1 MPFNLNSLA
10 NVALLIISI
19 YNIIYLFL
27 VIGFIKEFKRLIN
40 FVIAY

>member
-10 NVALLIISI
+10 NIAFFIISI

-27 VIGFIKEFKRLIN
+27 VIGFIKEFKRLVDFI
-40 FVIAY
+40 IAR

>member
-10 NVALLIISI
+10 NVIFFIISI

-27 VIGFIKEFKRLIN
+27 VIGFIKEFKGLIN
-40 FVIAY
+40 SIIAC

>member
-10 NVALLIISI
+10 NVAFLIISI
-19 YNIIYLFL
+19 YGIIYLFL
-27 VIGFIKEFKRLIN
+27 VISSIKEFKRLID